1 MSQIEIVVKLFF
13 VLSVYGIGLKI
24 INSWDLSFVQEL
36 FDKYFA
42 KRFKSSSE
50 PKQVESEED
59 PHNTGKELCEGVNN
73 SLVIENHVLK
83 EENERL
89 RKAAGYR

>member
-1 MSQIEIVVKLFF
+1 MSQIEIAVKIFF

-24 INSWDLSFVQEL
+24 INSWDFSFVQEL

-50 PKQVESEED
+50 PKQVEVEED
-59 PHNTGKELCEGVNN
+59 QRSAGKALCEGVNN
-73 SLVIENHVLK
+73 SLIIENHVLK